1 MCSKWVLNP
10 ERRFLDPWRFL
21 TYAFI
26 HKDFWHLMSNV
37 IGQMVLGFSLE
48 ASDTGNHATLRV
60 ALIYLAG
67 IIFGAVGRINPITL
81 AIPRTPLVG
90 ASGTILLSINSLIPV
105 LELFDMKISITCLC
119 IFLFDEY
126 IRRTLRI
133 IRGSYCTCNLK
144 LGGRQ
149 ASVSRNLHLKCQWK
163 KCLETTSQEIC
174 N

>member
-90 ASGTILLSINSLIPV
+90 ASGTILLSINSLNLV
-105 LELFDMKISITCLC
+105 LELVIS
-119 IFLFDEY
+119 
-126 IRRTLRI
+126 
-133 IRGSYCTCNLK
+133 
-144 LGGRQ
+144 
-149 ASVSRNLHLKCQWK
+149 
-163 KCLETTSQEIC
+163 
-174 N
+174 

>member
-90 ASGTILLSINSLIPV
+90 ASGTILLSINSLILV
-105 LELFDMKISITCLC
+105 LELAFDMKITITYFL
-119 IFLFDEY
+119 IFFF
-126 IRRTLRI
+126 I
-133 IRGSYCTCNLK
+133 
-144 LGGRQ
+144 
-149 ASVSRNLHLKCQWK
+149 
-163 KCLETTSQEIC
+163 
-174 N
+174 